1 MSDRPAR
8 LAQAVLAGLFC
19 LAAMVVFG
27 QIAAN
32 HSWSN
37 FFVRAP
43 IFLLVYWAYNL
54 RPNDRLVITLAAL
67 SFASVVGAFL
77 TIVLRLDTHP
87 QVLNLLGVVGAIAL
101 GSALA
106 IHAWQVLSRW
116 RTARAR
122 RRATTRGPLER
133 QSGGF

>member
-1 MSDRPAR
+1 
-8 LAQAVLAGLFC
+8 
-19 LAAMVVFG
+19 MVVFG

-54 RPNDRLVITLAAL
+54 RPNDRLVVAFAAL

-87 QVLNLLGVVGAIAL
+87 QVLNLLGAVGAIAL

-106 IHAWQVLSRW
+106 IHAWLVFSRW